1 MLKKTLL
8 IIIFSLASEGLVSAA
23 IVDQWTF
30 TNDPVENS
38 DIKNK
43 SISTWDPD
51 LDGNSWSGGVLTWG
65 YDNATAFTT
74 SSNAYQGDPN
84 LGATGGTI
92 PQLKVTIDTKDINFS
107 ENGGYGFEF
116 TAPAGGITAG
126 FVRFRIAA
134 FNGNVTMKM
143 QGTGDEV
150 SSTLL
155 YSQADYTSI
164 TDLQLTYTWDL
175 LSNNM
180 LMTANG
186 SGVLAAGGTGTIT
199 YSDSFAQDLTGIVN
213 LSGFRT
219 RQQGLGTSYM
229 QLDAVTIEVIP
240 EPSSTALVGG
250 ALALASVMLRRRQ

>member
-126 FVRFRIAA
+126 FVRFRIAS